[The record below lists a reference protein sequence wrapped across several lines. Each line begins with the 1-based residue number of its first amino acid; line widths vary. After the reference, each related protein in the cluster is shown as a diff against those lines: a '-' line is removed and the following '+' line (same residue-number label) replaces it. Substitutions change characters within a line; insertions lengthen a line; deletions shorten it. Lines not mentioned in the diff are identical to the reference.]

1 MCSSSSFSP
10 DESSRA
16 RRLLASI
23 AQLQPLIFGLSEE
36 LLATSLELN
45 AGRLEGALEN
55 LTQQVREKQRRS
67 RTNRAIVIQHY
78 DSMLLFLS
86 FRQKRLSMRLKMS

>member
-1 MCSSSSFSP
+1 MCSSSTFSP
-10 DESSRA
+10 GESSRA

-45 AGRLEGALEN
+45 ASRLEAALES
-55 LTQQVREKQRRS
+55 LTQQVREKERRS
-67 RTNRAIVIQHY
+67 RRNAAIVKIMIPCFCFCHL
-78 DSMLLFLS
+78 DRSVCPFA
-86 FRQKRLSMRLKMS
+86 